1 MKIAVITGASS
12 GLGREYVRQIAL
24 RFPELEKIVVIA
36 RRKER
41 LEALKTEIS
50 AKVEP
55 LALDLTQESAW
66 KSYADYLSKIDADVR
81 LLVNNSGLGVLGR
94 FDKRDCEGQVRMV
107 EVNVR
112 AVVAMTNL
120 TLAFMKEGSKI
131 INISSI
137 ASFCPNPNM
146 TVYSSTKAF
155 ISSFSRGLREELRQ
169 RRIHVLAVCPGP
181 MDTEFLE
188 VANIKG
194 NSKMFRTLPYCKPSE
209 VVERSLRASER
220 NRAVYTNRF
229 FFKFYRVL
237 AKILP
242 HALVVKM
249 AKT

>member
-1 MKIAVITGASS
+1 M
-12 GLGREYVRQIAL
+12 
-24 RFPELEKIVVIA
+24 IVTVKSVKRKQQCW
-36 RRKER
+36 RRKQINW
-41 LEALKTEIS
+41 KHC
-50 AKVEP
+50 AK
-55 LALDLTQESAW
+55 S
-66 KSYADYLSKIDADVR
+66 
-81 LLVNNSGLGVLGR
+81 
-94 FDKRDCEGQVRMV
+94 
-107 EVNVR
+107 
-112 AVVAMTNL
+112 
-120 TLAFMKEGSKI
+120 
-131 INISSI
+131 
-137 ASFCPNPNM
+137 
-146 TVYSSTKAF
+146 
-155 ISSFSRGLREELRQ
+155 Q
-169 RRIHVLAVCPGP
+169 RRINVLAVCPGP